1 MRVALE
7 DEGHASDNG
16 PQIVEDKMTVRY
28 EMKGDAVALITLDR
42 PKALNSFNKEM
53 RFALA
58 DALSRANVD
67 KAVRAVVITG
77 EGRGFSAGADVTD
90 VTGGRTVEDMLNAE
104 YGAFLSIIQGCDIPV
119 IAAINGAA
127 AGIGM
132 TLALT
137 CDLRV
142 MAQDAYMM
150 SAFSNIGLIPDG
162 GLSWLLTREIGYAR
176 AFQLAIE
183 AEKISAA
190 RCLEFG
196 LVNRV
201 VPNDE
206 VVANAVN
213 WAQSIAMRAPIAIS
227 LTKRT
232 FRAAAQDGL
241 RNAMAL
247 EAMLQKTAIA
257 TDDCREGVTALMQ
270 KRKPEFKGC

>member
-1 MRVALE
+1 
-7 DEGHASDNG
+7 
-16 PQIVEDKMTVRY
+16 MTVRY
-28 EMKGDAVALITLDR
+28 EMKGEAVALVTLDR
-42 PKALNSFNKEM
+42 PKALNSFNKDM

-58 DALSRANVD
+58 DAVSRATVD
-67 KAVRAVVITG
+67 PAVRAIVITG

-119 IAAINGAA
+119 ISAINGPA

-142 MAQDAYMM
+142 MADDAYLM

-162 GLSWLLTREIGYAR
+162 GLSFLLTQEVGYAR
-176 AFQLAIE
+176 AYQLAIE
-183 AEKISAA
+183 AEKISAE
-190 RCLEFG
+190 RCLDFG

-201 VPNDE
+201 VPASE
-206 VVANAVN
+206 VVANAVE
-213 WAQSIAMRAPIAIS
+213 WGKSIAMRAPLAMN

-232 FRAAAQDGL
+232 FRAAAQSGL

-257 TDDCREGVTALMQ
+257 SEDCREGVAALMQ
-270 KRKPEFKGC
+270 KRKPQFKGR